1 MRAEQQLRAS
11 FKEIDEL
18 KAALDEHASVA
29 SPIRRGNSPYI
40 NDKFSAISKC
50 SGKKSSNRVTE
61 WFSRGLPPLQLKVK
75 THVHQ
80 TF

>member
-29 SPIRRGNSPYI
+29 ITDPPGKFTYI
-40 NDKFSAISKC
+40 NGKFSAISKC